1 MRAGASPW
9 TARAGTQRCRPTG
22 CVAGPGAFAL
32 TCRSCCR
39 GARRPWSAPVSVLA
53 LVRFLQGVD
62 VMAATRDGGRGLGFA
77 SNPAAQLPMLI
88 FVALRG
94 DDLLRRP

>member
-1 MRAGASPW
+1 MRTTFHIDEVMCA
-9 TARAGTQRCRPTG
+9 
-22 CVAGPGAFAL
+22 AFIDDRDTPCTL
-32 TCRSCCR
+32 L
-39 GARRPWSAPVSVLA
+39 GPVSVLA